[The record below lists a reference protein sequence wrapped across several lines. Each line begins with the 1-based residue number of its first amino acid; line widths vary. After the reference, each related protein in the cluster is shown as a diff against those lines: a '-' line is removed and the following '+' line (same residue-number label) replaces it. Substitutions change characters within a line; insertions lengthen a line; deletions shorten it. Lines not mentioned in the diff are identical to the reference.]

1 MAAPWLPRSA
11 RAPDIATLGTVAKNS
26 GTMRRLVL
34 FIAIAGA
41 VAYIAAVCQ
50 VQRRKKAED
59 EEAAG
64 AWENE
69 GGAPVREG

>member
-1 MAAPWLPRSA
+1 
-11 RAPDIATLGTVAKNS
+11 
-26 GTMRRLVL
+26 MRRLVL

-41 VAYIAAVCQ
+41 VAYITAVCQ
-50 VQRRKKAED
+50 VQRRKKAQD
-59 EEAAG
+59 EEATG

>member
-1 MAAPWLPRSA
+1 
-11 RAPDIATLGTVAKNS
+11 
-26 GTMRRLVL
+26 MRRLVL

-41 VAYIAAVCQ
+41 VAYITAVCQ
-50 VQRRKKAED
+50 AQRRKKAEN
-59 EEAAG
+59 EEATG